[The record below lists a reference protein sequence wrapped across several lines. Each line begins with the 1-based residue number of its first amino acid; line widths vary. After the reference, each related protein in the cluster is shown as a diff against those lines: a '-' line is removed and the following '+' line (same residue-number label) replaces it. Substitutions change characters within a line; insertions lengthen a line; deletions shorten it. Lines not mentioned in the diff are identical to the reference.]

1 MSRTVNVVVH
11 DINGENSLGNY
22 CIKVQLQS
30 RYKLSLNYITY
41 VLRKCKPLASKL
53 GLSKK

>member
-1 MSRTVNVVVH
+1 MSRTVNDVVH

-22 CIKVQLQS
+22 CIKVQLQG